1 MALLVPLEA
10 QTFSLCFEQWLQ
22 ILQSRQD
29 EYRDFCSSD
38 VQRLFWVF
46 SYPIAALLVFSTF
59 GQRRPYLWPN
69 RFQCGCD
76 LSLLSSGHPPMNN
89 VWVHVR

>member
-10 QTFSLCFEQWLQ
+10 QAFSLFFAQWLQ
-22 ILQSRQD
+22 ILQIRQD
-29 EYRDFCSSD
+29 EYRAFRSSD

-46 SYPIAALLVFSTF
+46 SCLIAALLVFSTF

-69 RFQCGCD
+69 RFQCRCD

-89 VWVHVR
+89 LWVDVR